1 MLSVHTQKREES
13 RLKIWCE
20 QAGTQTFVNY

>member
-13 RLKIWCE
+13 SLKIWCE
-20 QAGTQTFVNY
+20 QAGTLTFVAY